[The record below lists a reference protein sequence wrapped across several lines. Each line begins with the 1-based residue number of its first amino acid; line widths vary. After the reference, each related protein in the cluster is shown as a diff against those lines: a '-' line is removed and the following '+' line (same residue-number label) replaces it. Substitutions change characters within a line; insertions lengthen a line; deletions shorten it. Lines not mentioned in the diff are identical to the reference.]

1 MSRTKSCRQGFT
13 LAELIMAIALLAF
26 FSVFIVQLF
35 AKADQVSK
43 KARNLD
49 QAVTCASNLADQ
61 WRMSIDDGVPA
72 EILDL
77 RQNRAA
83 DKTAVISLDS
93 RFVICQ
99 PEQAYYHAVL
109 TLKPDAETAN
119 LWQLEIVIGK
129 VKPTDSAPVYSL
141 KTSRYFAGEVS
152 GS

>member
-1 MSRTKSCRQGFT
+1 MSRTRSRRQGFT

-49 QAVTCASNLADQ
+49 QAVACASNLADQ
-61 WRMSIDDGVPA
+61 WRMSVDDGVPA

-83 DKTAVISLDS
+83 DKTAIISLDS
-93 RFVICQ
+93 HFAVCQ
-99 PEQAYYHAVL
+99 ADQAYYQAVM
-109 TLKPDAETAN
+109 TLKPDAETAE

-129 VKPTDSAPVYSL
+129 VKPNDSAPVYSL
-141 KTSRYFAGEVS
+141 TASRYFSGEVS

>member
-1 MSRTKSCRQGFT
+1 MRRLKSRRQGFT
-13 LAELIMAIALLAF
+13 LAELIMAVALLAF

-43 KARNLD
+43 RARNLD
-49 QAVTCASNLADQ
+49 QAVACASNFADQ
-61 WRMSIDDGVPA
+61 WRMSVDEGVPA

-83 DKTAVISLDS
+83 DKTAIISLDS
-93 RFVICQ
+93 HFEICL
-99 PEQAYYHAVL
+99 PEQAYYQAAL
-109 TLKPDAETAN
+109 TLVPDTETAN
-119 LWQLEIVIGK
+119 LWQLEIVIGR
-129 VKPTDSAPVYSL
+129 VKPTDSAPVYTL